1 MLKKLVDT
9 NVFID
14 RFSNP
19 NLFKDI
25 FLSDGLV
32 YLSSVVLMEIKAG
45 AHSKE
50 ALKAVNE
57 LAAFFKKVDR
67 IVLPS
72 IRDYEQAG
80 EIISKLQSIKGYEI
94 RKSASITND
103 ALIAASARSI
113 GAVLFTQNK
122 KDFEAIKD
130 VFDFKVSFV

>member
-19 NLFKDI
+19 HLFKDI

-57 LAAFFKKVDR
+57 LVAFFKKVDR

-72 IRDYEQAG
+72 TRDYEQAG

-113 GAVLFTQNK
+113 GAVIFTQNK